1 MTNIWRWANAQARKH
16 FNLLKFLWEKKQTKT
31 HSGKNTLL
39 LNEKQAAFPD
49 QSHLG
54 KLGNTATDTVPT
66 IFTKLCLQQI
76 WTTGM

>member
-1 MTNIWRWANAQARKH
+1 MHRQESILTSSNS
-16 FNLLKFLWEKKQTKT
+16 FGKKKTKTKPKT